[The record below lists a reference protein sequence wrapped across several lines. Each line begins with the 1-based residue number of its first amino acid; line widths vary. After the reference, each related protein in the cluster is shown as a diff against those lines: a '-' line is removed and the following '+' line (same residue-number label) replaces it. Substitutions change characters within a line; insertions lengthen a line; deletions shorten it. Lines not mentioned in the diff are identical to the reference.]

1 MKKLLHFQDL
11 REANIVRTWNTLN
24 DWIDN
29 RGFPPG
35 RMIGK
40 HRVWTDDEVVD
51 WIKKQPT
58 AKLAPRGNAKRLA
71 QR

>member
-1 MKKLLHFQDL
+1 MKLLHFQDL
-11 REANIVRTWNTLN
+11 REANIVRTRNTLN

-40 HRVWTDDEVVD
+40 RRVWTEAEVMA
-51 WIKKQPT
+51 WIEKQPT
-58 AKLAPRGNAKRLA
+58 AKLLPRGNAKRLA